1 MGDFLSWFFGDNPM
15 LSILLGIVFIL
26 GTILMMKSSKNKED
40 EEEIKHLRER
50 VDELEVKIN
59 ALESQ
64 LKKEEDK

>member
-40 EEEIKHLRER
+40 EEEIKHLKER
-50 VDELEVKIN
+50 VDDLEK
-59 ALESQ
+59 E
-64 LKKEEDK
+64 KEED